1 MHDGRQDELAPAD
14 YNVLKAS
21 FGGLGPACLTISVG
35 GVRLVWLG
43 KEKKR
48 IDYNVLKAAVADGA
62 PDGRGAHAVSGRVPF
77 DRERRG

>member
-1 MHDGRQDELAPAD
+1 L
-14 YNVLKAS
+14 L
-21 FGGLGPACLTISVG
+21 GGAFAEEFSLCTTCLTISVG
-35 GVRLVWLG
+35 GVRLVWVG

-62 PDGRGAHAVSGRVPF
+62 PDGRGVHAVSGRVPF